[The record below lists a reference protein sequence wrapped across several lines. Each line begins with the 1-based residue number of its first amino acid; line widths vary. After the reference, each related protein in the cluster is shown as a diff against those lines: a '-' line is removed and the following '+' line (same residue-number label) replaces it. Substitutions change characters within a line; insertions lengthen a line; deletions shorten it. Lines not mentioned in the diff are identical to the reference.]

1 MAEVSRVSEP
11 GQYARTQGVFQT
23 VATAIQ
29 IVGALAGGALFT
41 VNPTYAFLSI
51 AAVCVASALTAFVP
65 RTAFTRLVHET

>member
-1 MAEVSRVSEP
+1 M
-11 GQYARTQGVFQT
+11 FQT

-65 RTAFTRLVHET
+65 RAAFTRLVHET